1 MSLTWGQIKSLIDK
15 EVQDNELV
23 ACIEMLEGDQYVD
36 VTYSARKKEVE
47 IYGTSISPESR

>member
-23 ACIEMLEGDQYVD
+23 ACIEVLEGDQYVD
-36 VTYSARKKEVE
+36 VIYSASKKEVA

>member
-23 ACIEMLEGDQYVD
+23 ACIEVLEGDQYVD
-36 VTYSARKKEVE
+36 VTYSASKKEVE